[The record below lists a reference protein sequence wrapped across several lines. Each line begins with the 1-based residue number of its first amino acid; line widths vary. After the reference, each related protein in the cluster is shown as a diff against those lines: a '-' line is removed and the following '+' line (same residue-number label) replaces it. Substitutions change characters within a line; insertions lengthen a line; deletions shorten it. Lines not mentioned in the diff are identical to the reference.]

1 MIIRCQHSYSISFPY
16 DTDLTFCNRLLHLR
30 TANCQFNAAKETF
43 REAMEIASKLGSKN
57 EEISMAVLFG
67 EKCGLLFALS
77 DYEEV
82 NFILC
87 DGKQMK

>member
-1 MIIRCQHSYSISFPY
+1 
-16 DTDLTFCNRLLHLR
+16 
-30 TANCQFNAAKETF
+30 
-43 REAMEIASKLGSKN
+43 MEIASKLGSKH

-82 NFILC
+82 SFILG
-87 DGKQMK
+87 DGKQIKQHLNLKRKPEKS

>member
-1 MIIRCQHSYSISFPY
+1 
-16 DTDLTFCNRLLHLR
+16 
-30 TANCQFNAAKETF
+30 
-43 REAMEIASKLGSKN
+43 MEIASKLGSKH

-82 NFILC
+82 SFILC
-87 DGKQMK
+87 DGKQIK